1 VELPPPT
8 GEVRVEHIAF
18 SVPAR
23 TPGMGRLL
31 LRGIDFTLA
40 AGQTLI
46 ITGPS
51 ASGKSTLLRVISG
64 LWSPQACTVR
74 LDGADIAQWPRPS
87 LGRYLGYVP
96 QDVELFAGSVA
107 ENIARTAK
115 PLPLDSAA
123 IVRAAQRA
131 GVHEIVLGLPQ
142 GYETLIGDSGELLS
156 GGQRQRIALAR
167 ALYGEP
173 ALLLLDEP
181 NASLDTEGEAA
192 LDRVM
197 RQLKADGVTV
207 IAVTHRPSL
216 IALADRILRLK
227 DGQVEQF
234 GPPPDLAQTGDDRLA
249 GGMRS
254 AEVHEIADVDISM
267 LQAARSSLK
276 PILQHVIEPPIGGN
290 R

>member
-1 VELPPPT
+1 
-8 GEVRVEHIAF
+8 
-18 SVPAR
+18 
-23 TPGMGRLL
+23 
-31 LRGIDFTLA
+31 
-40 AGQTLI
+40 
-46 ITGPS
+46 
-51 ASGKSTLLRVISG
+51 
-64 LWSPQACTVR
+64 VR

-87 LGRYLGYVP
+87 LGLYLGYVP

-115 PLPLDSAA
+115 PLPLNSAA

-131 GVHEIVLGLPQ
+131 GVHEMVLGLPQ

-197 RQLKADGVTV
+197 RQLKADGVTI

-216 IALADRILRLK
+216 IALADRILHLR

-234 GPPPDLAQTGDDRLA
+234 GPPPDLLQTGDDRLA
-249 GGMRS
+249 GDMRP
-254 AEVHEIADVDISM
+254 ADVNEIADVDITM
-267 LQAARSSLK
+267 LRATRSSLK
-276 PILQHVIEPPIGGN
+276 PILQHVIEPLIGGN
-290 R
+290 Q